1 MKAPAGPPAVPA
13 PASPPTPGS
22 QHQSSGEYNDNND
35 RSVNSEQGICLMFI
49 QVIGPSSLVRPTY
62 HPYIK

>member
-1 MKAPAGPPAVPA
+1 MEAPAGPPAVPA

-22 QHQSSGEYNDNND
+22 QHQSSGKDNDNN
-35 RSVNSEQGICLMFI
+35 RSVNSEQGLCLMFI
-49 QVIGPSSLVRPTY
+49 RVIGPSSLVRLAY